1 MNRIRSNKQAT
12 IASWLAALCTTAI
25 SASVVVLCARS
36 PTTTAAALSENDER
50 MVVRDIAKAERVLR
64 IEAVREFPGD
74 HWSQGD
80 AYSFREFRRVTAAAT
95 KKNVAIGSVLNAL
108 DKYLRENPNKNNE
121 NRVPLC
127 KPRSFYD

>member
-1 MNRIRSNKQAT
+1 MIRIRSTKRVLVADCF
-12 IASWLAALCTTAI
+12 AGLCAAAI
-25 SASVVVLCARS
+25 GAAVVVLCVRTS
-36 PTTTAAALSENDER
+36 ERTAAVLSQER
-50 MVVRDIAKAERVLR
+50 AMKVASDIARAERILR
-64 IEAVREFPGD
+64 LQAVREFPGD

-95 KKNVAIGSVLNAL
+95 QEKVAIGSVLNAL
-108 DKYLRENPNKNNE
+108 DEYLRKNPNKNNQ

>member
-1 MNRIRSNKQAT
+1 MIRIRSNRRVFVANC
-12 IASWLAALCTTAI
+12 LAG
-25 SASVVVLCARS
+25 LCAAAICAAFVILCVRI
-36 PTTTAAALSENDER
+36 PGRTPAALSQEPGR
-50 MVVRDIAKAERVLR
+50 KVARDIAKAEKLLR
-64 IEAVREFPGD
+64 KQAKREFPGD

-95 KKNVAIGSVLNAL
+95 QENVAIGSVLVAL
-108 DKYLRENPNKNNE
+108 DEYLRKNPNKNNQ